1 MRIKVCY
8 YNYRTTLIILCSDG
22 YITTQELEMAMS
34 KCGVYP
40 SKLELRLVMTQGD
53 ADGNIQH

>member
-1 MRIKVCY
+1 MRIKV
-8 YNYRTTLIILCSDG
+8 NNIFGNLKKIFDDLDG

-53 ADGNIQH
+53 ADG